1 MRVAIVVPRYGR
13 EVNGGAEAHA
23 REYARR
29 LSERVDVTVL
39 TTCALD
45 YRTWADHFPAGEGEE
60 DGVRILRFPVPEPR
74 DGAAFD
80 AWSGRVLTGM
90 VAGPAAERRWMDLQG
105 PHAPGLLQHL
115 REEGGGYDAVLFIPY
130 LYATTVDGLPL
141 VADRAVL
148 VPAMHDE
155 PPLRLGIYD
164 GVIGSARRVLMSTEE
179 ERALAFARFGA
190 ALPPERTDLVGV
202 GVEPAPAADPDRFR
216 AATGRDRPYVLCL
229 GRIEPSKGSDVL
241 LRAHGRY
248 RRMRPGGPDLVMIGR
263 PVMPL
268 PTESWLVTP
277 GFVEEELKHDA
288 IAGALAL
295 VCPSPYESLSLV
307 LLEAWSHGVPTISS
321 EVSPVL
327 VGQSRR
333 AGAGLWYADDLE
345 YAACVDLM
353 VRNPALV
360 RALGHSGRRFVGR
373 IAWPDVIERLLGHL
387 RAVAAGA

>member
-1 MRVAIVVPRYGR
+1 
-13 EVNGGAEAHA
+13 
-23 REYARR
+23 
-29 LSERVDVTVL
+29 
-39 TTCALD
+39 
-45 YRTWADHFPAGEGEE
+45 
-60 DGVRILRFPVPEPR
+60 
-74 DGAAFD
+74 
-80 AWSGRVLTGM
+80 
-90 VAGPAAERRWMDLQG
+90 
-105 PHAPGLLQHL
+105 
-115 REEGGGYDAVLFIPY
+115 
-130 LYATTVDGLPL
+130 
-141 VADRAVL
+141 
-148 VPAMHDE
+148 
-155 PPLRLGIYD
+155 
-164 GVIGSARRVLMSTEE
+164 
-179 ERALAFARFGA
+179 
-190 ALPPERTDLVGV
+190 
-202 GVEPAPAADPDRFR
+202 
-216 AATGRDRPYVLCL
+216 
-229 GRIEPSKGSDVL
+229 
-241 LRAHGRY
+241 
-248 RRMRPGGPDLVMIGR
+248 MIGR
-263 PVMPL
+263 PVMPM
-268 PTESWLVTP
+268 PREDWLVTP